1 MDDMEVE
8 HCDETSPV
16 QERNERGVK
25 RAWLEKNTGE
35 DVRKERFCKSPEST
49 T

>member
-8 HCDETSPV
+8 YCEETSAV

-35 DVRKERFCKSPEST
+35 EVRKERFCKSPESII
-49 T
+49 